1 LIVINPDFFVVKC
14 LMTHVLQAEHDLFN
28 ERKADLALA
37 RETEIMKHVDDWE
50 VGKNVYSTRWTKP
63 TGGR

>member
-1 LIVINPDFFVVKC
+1 
-14 LMTHVLQAEHDLFN
+14 MTHVLQAEHDLFN
-28 ERKADLALA
+28 ERKADSALA